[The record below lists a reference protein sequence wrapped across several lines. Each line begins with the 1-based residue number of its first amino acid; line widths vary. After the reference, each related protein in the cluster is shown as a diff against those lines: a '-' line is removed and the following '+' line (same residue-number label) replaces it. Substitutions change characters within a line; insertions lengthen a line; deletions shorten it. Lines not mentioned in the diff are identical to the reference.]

1 MLTFLTGGVSSA
13 RAPGSY
19 YVEVKHGAPARET
32 DGRSYD
38 SAEFTTEGGESDF
51 RRCLVSRLANEV
63 RTANSTGD
71 IQALRAQVSAGT
83 YTPDCMVIAGR
94 LLYMAG
100 E

>member
-1 MLTFLTGGVSSA
+1 MDAAMTAQNLPP
-13 RAPGSY
+13 RA
-19 YVEVKHGAPARET
+19 VKAM
-32 DGRSYD
+32 
-38 SAEFTTEGGESDF
+38 
-51 RRCLVSRLANEV
+51 ANEV

-83 YTPDCMVIAGR
+83 YTPDCMAIAGR

>member
-51 RRCLVSRLANEV
+51 RRCLVSRLAN
-63 RTANSTGD
+63 ATGD

-83 YTPDCMVIAGR
+83 YTPDCMAIAGR